1 MNIRYI
7 ATAFI
12 RSDDDWLLMRRSD
25 SCKIAP
31 GYWYGVGGHI
41 EADEFS
47 QPAAA
52 CIREIEEESGL
63 KAEQIE
69 DLSLKLIAMRRSGSE
84 TVINYIFTAK
94 ARTREVISSEEGELF
109 WVHTTDLTNK
119 QMADVIKLIIER
131 LLLTPESSEQ
141 VVVGV
146 MNDRDNPRFDWIE
159 LSDWPSLF

>member
-12 RSDDDWLLMRRSD
+12 RYDDDWLLMRRSD

-94 ARTREVISSEEGELF
+94 ARTREVYPPKKASVLGS
-109 WVHTTDLTNK
+109 TTH
-119 QMADVIKLIIER
+119 
-131 LLLTPESSEQ
+131 LTPRHMARYQ
-141 VVVGV
+141 T
-146 MNDRDNPRFDWIE
+146 
-159 LSDWPSLF
+159 